1 MVLKSLFGSAILAGL
16 IAGGAATAS
25 AEDALT
31 LQLKWVTQAQ
41 FAGYYVAA
49 EKGFY
54 KEAGLDVTIKAGG
67 PDINPSQVIAG
78 GGADVVV
85 DWMPSALATREKG
98 VPLVNIAQ
106 VFQKSGMMLTCRK
119 DSGVTT
125 PKDFPGKTLGVWFG
139 GNEYP
144 FLNWMNKL
152 GYKTDGS
159 EGGVNVLKQGFNV
172 DPLLQ
177 KQAACISTMT
187 YHEYWQVIEA
197 GVKPD
202 ELITFK
208 YEDEGVATLEDGLY
222 TLDKSLADPAMV
234 DKLARFL
241 KASMKG
247 WEYAV
252 ANQDEA
258 VKIVLDND
266 ETGAQTEAH
275 QKTMMEEIAKLV
287 GANPKGTGWLD
298 DAAAT
303 RTVETLMSGGSDPV
317 ITKMPEGAWTHAVI
331 EKAM

>member
-1 MVLKSLFGSAILAGL
+1 MVLKSLLGSAVMAGL
-16 IAGGAATAS
+16 MAAAATNA
-25 AEDALT
+25 AANDALT

-41 FAGYYVAA
+41 FAGYYVAK

-54 KEAGLDVTIKAGG
+54 DEAGLDVTIKAGG

-119 DSGVTT
+119 DSGVAT
-125 PKDFPGKTLGVWFG
+125 PADFPGQTLGVWFG

-144 FLNWMNKL
+144 FLNWTNKL

-187 YHEYWQVIEA
+187 YNEYWQVIDA
-197 GVKPD
+197 GITPEQLV
-202 ELITFK
+202 TFK
-208 YEDEGVATLEDGLY
+208 YQDMGVATLEDGLY
-222 TLDKSLADPAMV
+222 VLEDKLADPAFSETMV
-234 DKLARFL
+234 KFVR
-241 KASMKG
+241 ASMKG
-247 WEYAV
+247 WKYAE
-252 ANQDEA
+252 ANPDEA
-258 VKIVLDND
+258 AMIVLDND
-266 ETGAQTEAH
+266 QTGAQTEVH
-275 QKTMMEEIAKLV
+275 QKRMMGEVAKLTAGSN
-287 GANPKGTGWLD
+287 GALD
-298 DAAAT
+298 VAAAEK
-303 RTVETLMSGGSDPV
+303 TVATLLAGGSDPV
-317 ITKMPEGAWTHAVI
+317 ITKAPEGAWTSAI
-331 EKAM
+331 TDKALAE